1 MMYIKKTVIL
11 TIALLLSLSMSA
23 QKRKK
28 HVVKKPVVEEPQEDP
43 RITSMREMTQQIIII
58 DSIVADKDQLLS
70 QLRLSE
76 ETGRIV
82 SSVDFFGEGDSTT
95 VFINEMGNKA
105 YLSQPDDSLHQ
116 QLCTS
121 DLLGG
126 EWSKPQLLKGISEGI
141 SEAAYPFM
149 LADGTTFYFAGKG
162 EESIGGYD
170 IFMTR
175 YDARSNSFLKPENI
189 GMPFN
194 SEANDY
200 LFAIDE
206 YAHIGYFVS
215 DRRQPEGKAC
225 LYIFIPKE
233 SRKTYDPIV
242 YTEAEIRGFADISS
256 IADTWGNGEERSA
269 ALARY
274 QAISINNM
282 KATNTDAQPDDNAVA
297 SLELVINDALTY
309 SSARDFRS
317 REAAVLY
324 KQLIEARQQLCLLN
338 EQLEKSRSFYPQAA
352 GAEKK
357 SLQRE
362 ILQAET
368 EVIQL
373 NSRIHTLEKET
384 RNAEIKVIN

>member
-1 MMYIKKTVIL
+1 MNIRKTVIL
-11 TIALLLSLSMSA
+11 AIALLLPLSMSA

-28 HVVKKPVVEEPQEDP
+28 RVKKPVVEVPQEDP
-43 RITSMREMTQQIIII
+43 RITSMREMTQQITII
-58 DSIVADKDQLLS
+58 DSIVTDKDQLLS
-70 QLRLSE
+70 QLLLSD
-76 ETGRIV
+76 ETGRIL
-82 SSVDFFGEGDSTT
+82 SSSAFWGKGDSTT
-95 VFINEMGNKA
+95 VFVNEMGNKA
-105 YLSQPDDSLHQ
+105 YFSQPDDSLKQ

-126 EWSKPQLLKGISEGI
+126 EWSKPQWLKGISEGI
-141 SEAAYPFM
+141 SETAYPFM
-149 LADGTTFYFAGKG
+149 LADGLTFYFAGKG

-175 YDARSNSFLKPENI
+175 YDAHNNSFLKPENI

-225 LYIFIPKE
+225 LYIFIPQS

-242 YTEAEIRGFADISS
+242 YTPAEIRGFADISS

-282 KATNTDAQPDDNAVA
+282 KATNTDAQPDDNTVA

-357 SLQRE
+357 TLQRE
-362 ILQAET
+362 MLQAEA
-368 EVIQL
+368 EVTKL
-373 NSRIHTLEKET
+373 YSRIGTLEKEA